1 MFADV
6 LVGLCGAWGLTG
18 SLTWSFART
27 RRAMLTIHI
36 SSAPGFILHWA
47 LQEHWT
53 AAGLVVLTM
62 LLTLIS
68 AALDG
73 PPESRGVRIARSLY
87 LVALFPVAA
96 LTAWSWEGWHS
107 LFAAL
112 GTAVACCGRWQT
124 DKARFRALILACS
137 VPWFAHNL
145 AVGSVPAMAS
155 DLFLMGRGAW
165 LALRG
170 RMPAVPMAATSAA

>member
-1 MFADV
+1 MVADM
-6 LVGLCGAWGLTG
+6 LVGLCGAWGLAG

-27 RRAMLTIHI
+27 RRAMLTVQILT
-36 SSAPGFILHWA
+36 SPGFFLHWA
-47 LQEHWT
+47 LQGHWT
-53 AAGLVVLTM
+53 AAGLNVLTM
-62 LLTLIS
+62 LLALIS

-73 PPESRGVRIARSLY
+73 PPDSRGVRAARSLY
-87 LVALFPVAA
+87 LVALLPVAA

-112 GTAVACCGRWQT
+112 GTTVACCGRWQT
-124 DKARFRALILACS
+124 DKARFRTLILACS

-145 AVGSVPAMAS
+145 AVGSVPAMAA

-165 LALRG
+165 LALRS
-170 RMPAVPMAATSAA
+170 RLPATRTAAASAA